1 MPFYFGTHYHVL
13 HLLEGFLPREMM
25 KLCRASNG
33 SHYRFNAI
41 IRGELEA
48 TSLTEPYITLAEKK
62 GCRTICS
69 LFSHGTEVASE
80 RVDAKTYVAFNRA
93 VVGLAIRR
101 RRGCKNH

>member
-1 MPFYFGTHYHVL
+1 
-13 HLLEGFLPREMM
+13 MM
-25 KLCRASNG
+25 KLCRAPNG

-62 GCRTICS
+62 GCS
-69 LFSHGTEVASE
+69 VFSHGTEVASE

>member
-1 MPFYFGTHYHVL
+1 MPFYFGTHYLVL
-13 HLLEGFLPREMM
+13 HLLEAFLPREMM
-25 KLCRASNG
+25 KLCRAPNG

-69 LFSHGTEVASE
+69 VFSHGTEVASE
-80 RVDAKTYVAFNRA
+80 RVDAKTAAKEGKKALGHFLAKQA
-93 VVGLAIRR
+93 V
-101 RRGCKNH
+101 

>member
-1 MPFYFGTHYHVL
+1 
-13 HLLEGFLPREMM
+13 MM
-25 KLCRASNG
+25 KLCRAPNG

-62 GCRTICS
+62 GCS
-69 LFSHGTEVASE
+69 VFSHGTEVASE
-80 RVDAKTYVAFNRA
+80 RADAKTYVAFNRA